1 MVPDMFMS
9 FVTGIFLTS
18 LEALSHCADAPTPSA
33 CEGVRRSSSNKAVP
47 SPALAA
53 ATVRTHTTQRSACDK
68 PEAE

>member
-1 MVPDMFMS
+1 
-9 FVTGIFLTS
+9 
-18 LEALSHCADAPTPSA
+18 
-33 CEGVRRSSSNKAVP
+33 VRRSSSNKAVP